1 MWADLILLEFADTL
15 FFFFFFNKLKTC
27 SNQELAELVD
37 IFRIKYF

>member
-15 FFFFFFNKLKTC
+15 FFFFNKLKTC